1 MRNFFTLLL
10 VLAGFNLAA
19 QTYNNEWIDYNKTYQ
34 KFMIGRTAMY
44 RIPQAALA
52 AAGLDNTPVENFQLW
67 REGVQVYFNASVN
80 AGILPA
86 NGYLEFY
93 GEKLDGKADKQLYL
107 DPNSQL
113 SDKTSLM
120 GDSVAY
126 FLTSGNTPNPYQ
138 MKPAVNNA
146 ATSALAVEPYLMYT
160 FRQAF
165 TNKFNPGRANVLPE
179 YVYLSSY
186 DMGEFR
192 SSLDITPSVPRGVS
206 IPNLFPA
213 TAGGPAS
220 STITL
225 GAAGNA
231 PNERTIKTFV
241 NNQLVSQQVMNYFK
255 DLKTSASFPTSYL
268 DGASIPVRW
277 ENGSAIATD
286 RYVVGFIEINYPR
299 QFNFNNQNNFE
310 FEWPAKGSPSLIEVT
325 GFNNGG
331 ATPVLIDL
339 DRGLRYT
346 AHVVSGKF
354 RFELPASNTNT
365 RYVMASTAP
374 SAYDN
379 INTLTRRDFVNYVA
393 GNPNGD
399 YILVSN
405 AILYAGTN
413 GNNPVEDY
421 KAYRESAAGG
431 GFKVINAEI
440 SQLVDQFAFGIRK
453 HPLSI
458 RNFLE
463 YARTHLSAPP
473 KYVFLIGKG
482 IQYNEYVPMGPTQN
496 PDRLNLIP
504 TWGHPGSD
512 NLLAAG
518 FSGKPV
524 MQIPIGRLSVV
535 YPKEIEDYLNKI
547 KEYDDTQKNSPNT
560 LAGREWMK
568 NVVHVT
574 GSSEPHL
581 GAVLCNYMSAYRDII
596 KDTLFGAK
604 VTTFCKVSTNSVEQ
618 LTSDKLVELFNEG
631 ISLLTYFGHSSSTTL
646 EFNID
651 DPYSYNNQ
659 GKYPVFCVNGCNA
672 GGFFSNSPGRF
683 VTFETLTEKFVLAK
697 NRGAIG
703 FIASTHLGIVSYLN
717 LYLDHFY
724 SEIAKKDYGKS
735 LGQILSDGLKDL
747 YEVSGPDDYYARMHA
762 EQITLHGDPAIFLNG
777 QAKPDYV
784 MEESGI
790 KVSPTFISVAE
801 TSFKLKVRMVNIGR
815 AVDDSITVEVK
826 RQFPDNTYAT
836 IYKEKIRGI
845 MWSDS
850 LSFDIPIVAT
860 RDKGRNKIFVTLDTE
875 NVTSEISES
884 NNTAFREFVIFDE
897 EARPV
902 YPYNL
907 SIVNDAATKYYASTA
922 NPFSTMRDYVME
934 IDTTLQFNSSAKIT
948 ATTSSTGG
956 MLEFSPV
963 VPYKDST
970 VYYWRVATVPPP
982 GETHYQWNNSSFTYM
997 AGPNTGFGQD
1007 HYFQHLQTALEKI
1020 TLDNDRKW
1028 RLTDTKQILRIQTGV
1043 YPNAGPGA
1051 GDYAIYVNDA
1061 PTMVS
1066 ACVGNSIIF
1075 NVVDPKT
1082 FTPWLNVASDGSN
1095 LNRFGSGNANTAS
1108 CGAGRQY
1115 NFEFSYTTRASRKLA
1130 MDFLDQLPNG
1140 VWVFARSVDALAP
1153 GWFPSTWRGDTIAFG
1168 SGKSLYHKMQEFG
1181 FWQQDTMNVLGS
1193 WAGIFKKND
1202 PSFSPIWAVSTTG
1215 IRGQLKVHAQ
1225 LPSPDSV
1232 GYLNSPVFGPAKQW
1246 DKVMWRGAPGNNPSH
1261 VKVSVDVI
1269 GVNNTGT
1276 ETLLY
1281 TLDNTQQDFDVSSV
1295 DPKVYPFM
1303 RMRMRNADSVTFV
1316 PYQLR
1321 YWNVLYSPV
1330 PEGML
1335 APNLSFTGAK
1345 DTLEI
1350 GDIYHFAVPFKNIS
1364 KVKFED
1370 SVAVKL
1376 NVTNRNNVTKTIF
1389 VPKQKDIQ
1397 PNDTALVRVSID
1409 TKDFPGENIVYL
1421 DMNPDNAQPEQYH
1434 FNNFLFRNVYVKPDY
1449 TNPLLDVTFDGV
1461 RIINRD
1467 IVSAK
1472 PHIQI
1477 KLKDEAKFMLLNDT
1491 TIGSVTVRYP
1501 DNTIR
1506 EYHFDNDTL
1515 RFTPATSGANN
1526 TATID
1531 FTPAFTSTNSSEG
1544 DEYELVIKAK
1554 DKSGNRAGTLE
1565 YRIAFRVITK
1575 SMISNLLNYPNPFS
1589 TSTAFV
1595 FTLTGSEIPTNI
1607 KIQILTI
1614 TGKIVRE
1621 ITKDELGPIHI
1632 GRNITEFKW
1641 NGTDQYGQ
1649 KLGNGVYLYRVVT
1662 TMNGKAMEK
1671 YRAEGD
1677 KTDRF
1682 FTNGYGKMYLMR

>member
-44 RIPQAALA
+44 RIPQSALA
-52 AAGLDNTPVENFQLW
+52 AAGLDNTPVENLQLW
-67 REGVQVYFNASVN
+67 REGVQVHYFASVN

-86 NGYLEFY
+86 NGYIEFY

-113 SDKTSLM
+113 TDKASLM

-126 FLTSGNTPNPYQ
+126 YLTSGNTANPFQ
-138 MKPAVNNA
+138 TQPAVNNA
-146 ATSALAVEPYLMYT
+146 ASSSLTLEPFLMYT
-160 FRQAF
+160 FRQYF
-165 TNKFNPGRANVLPE
+165 TNKFNPGKANVLPE

-186 DMGEFR
+186 DEGEFR
-192 SSLDITPSVPRGVS
+192 SSLDITPTVPRGTT
-206 IPNLFPA
+206 IPNMFPA
-213 TAGGPAS
+213 VNSGPAS
-220 STITL
+220 SSITFS
-225 GAAGNA
+225 AAGNA

-241 NNQLVSQQVMNYFK
+241 NNQLVTEQVMNYFK
-255 DLKTSASFPTSYL
+255 AQKFTVSFPTSYL
-268 DGASIPVRW
+268 NATSVPVRW
-277 ENGSAIATD
+277 ENGSAISTD
-286 RYVVGFIEINYPR
+286 RYVAGFVEINYPR
-299 QFNFNNQNNFE
+299 EFNFANQTNFE
-310 FEWPAKGSPSLIEVT
+310 FVWPAKGSPSLIEVT

-331 ATPVLIDL
+331 VTPVLIDL

-346 AHVVSGKF
+346 AHVVAGKF
-354 RFELPASNTNT
+354 RFELPASGTDT
-365 RYVMASTAP
+365 RYVMASTAAA
-374 SAYDN
+374 SFVQV
-379 INTLTRRDFVNYVA
+379 NTLLRRNFINYVS
-393 GNPNGD
+393 GNPNAN
-399 YILVSN
+399 YIIISN
-405 AILYAGTN
+405 AYLYGGTN
-413 GNNPVEDY
+413 GNNPIEDY
-421 KAYRESAAGG
+421 KAYRETSAGG
-431 GFKVINAEI
+431 GFKVLNAEI
-440 SQLVDQFAFGIRK
+440 EQLVDQFAYGIK
-453 HPLSI
+453 KNPLSI

-473 KYVFLIGKG
+473 KYAFLIGKG
-482 IQYNEYVPMGPTQN
+482 VVYNEYVLMGANAN
-496 PDRLNLIP
+496 PERLNLIP

-512 NLLAAG
+512 NLLAVG
-518 FSGKPV
+518 FTGKPIAQ
-524 MQIPIGRLSVV
+524 MPIGRLSAI
-535 YPKEIEDYLNKI
+535 YPKEVEDYLEKI
-547 KEYDDTQKNSPNT
+547 KDYDATQRNSPNT

-581 GAVLCNYMSAYRDII
+581 GSVLCNYMGTYRDII
-596 KDTLFGAK
+596 KDTLFGGK

-618 LTSDKLVELFNEG
+618 LTSDKLVDLFNEG
-631 ISLLTYFGHSSSTTL
+631 ISLLTYFGHSSSSTL

-651 DPYSYNNQ
+651 DPYSYSNQ

-672 GGFFSNSPGRF
+672 GNFFSSSSGRF
-683 VTFETLTEKFVLAK
+683 TTNETITEKFLLAK

-717 LYLDHFY
+717 LFLDHFY

-735 LGQILSDGLKDL
+735 LGQILSDGLGDL
-747 YEVSGPDDYYARMHA
+747 VTASGPDDFYARMHA
-762 EQITLHGDPAIFLNG
+762 EQITLHGDPAVFLNG
-777 QAKPDYV
+777 AAKPDYV

-790 KVSPTFISVAE
+790 KINPAFISVAE
-801 TSFKLKVRMVNIGR
+801 SSFKLKVRMVNIGR
-815 AVDDSITVEVK
+815 ATADSITVEIK
-826 RQFPDNTYAT
+826 RQFPDNSFGI
-836 IYKEKIRGI
+836 IYKKKIRGI

-850 LSFDIPIVAT
+850 LSFDIPIVST
-860 RDKGRNKIFVTLDTE
+860 RDKGRNRIYVTLDSE
-875 NVTSEISES
+875 NAIDEEAES

-897 EARPV
+897 EARPTS
-902 YPYNL
+902 PYNL
-907 SIVNDAATKYYASTA
+907 SIINEPVTKFYASTA
-922 NPFSTMRDYVME
+922 NPFSNMRDYVME
-934 IDTTLQFNSSAKIT
+934 LDTTLQFNSSLKVT
-948 ATTSSTGG
+948 ASTSSKGG
-956 MLEFSPV
+956 ILEFSPSV
-963 VPYKDST
+963 VYKDSA

-982 GETHYQWNNSSFTYM
+982 GETHYQWNTASFTYM
-997 AGPNTGFGQD
+997 AGSNIGSGQD
-1007 HYFQHLQTALEKI
+1007 HFFQHQATEGVKI
-1020 TLDNDRKW
+1020 TLDSDRKW
-1028 RLTDTKQILRIQTGV
+1028 RLTHTDHLIEINTGV
-1043 YPNAGPGA
+1043 FPWAGNTA
-1051 GDYAIYVNDA
+1051 NNYS
-1061 PTMVS
+1061 VS
-1066 ACVGNSIIF
+1066 IDGVERMNTGCIGKSIVFQII
-1075 NVVDPKT
+1075 DPKT
-1082 FTPWLNVASDGSN
+1082 FQPWLNVGPGNTN
-1095 LNRFGSGNANTAS
+1095 LNIGGSADAN
-1108 CGAGRQY
+1108 CEGKHQY
-1115 NFEFSYTTRASRKLA
+1115 NIEFSYESAATRKKA
-1130 MDFLDQLPNG
+1130 MDFIDAIPDG
-1140 VWVFARSVDALAP
+1140 YWVIARSLDTVPIKSLPA
-1153 GWFPSTWRGDTIAFG
+1153 TWRADTALYG
-1168 SGKSLYHKMQEFG
+1168 SGKSLYHKLLQHG
-1181 FWQQDTMNVLGS
+1181 FWQIDTIKNYVS
-1193 WAGIFKKND
+1193 WTGIFKKND
-1202 PSFSPIWAVSTTG
+1202 PAFTPLWKVSISTK
-1215 IRGQLKVHAQ
+1215 GQLKLNTK

-1232 GYLNSPVFGPAKQW
+1232 GIMSSPLFGPAQQW
-1246 DKVMWRGAPGNNPSH
+1246 SKVMWRGAPDINPSH
-1261 VKVSVDVI
+1261 AKVGVQVV
-1269 GVNNTGT
+1269 GVNLSGT
-1276 ETLLY
+1276 ET
-1281 TLDNTQQDFDVSSV
+1281 TLFDLNESEQDFDISSV
-1295 DPKVYPFM
+1295 DPKLYPFI
-1303 RMRMRNADSVTFV
+1303 RLRMRNADSVDFK

-1321 YWNVLYSPV
+1321 YWNVFYSPV

-1335 APNLSFTGAK
+1335 APNLAFNGPK

-1350 GDIYHFAVPFKNIS
+1350 GDIYQFAIPFKNIS
-1364 KVKFED
+1364 KTKFAD
-1370 SVAVKL
+1370 SIAVKL

-1389 VPKQKDIQ
+1389 VPKQKDLQ
-1397 PNDTALVRVSID
+1397 PNDTAMVRVAID
-1409 TKDFPGENIVYL
+1409 TKDFPGENTVYL

-1434 FNNFLFRNVYVKPDY
+1434 FNNFLFRDMFVKPDY
-1449 TNPLLDVTFDGV
+1449 VNPLLDVTFDGV

-1477 KLKDEAKFMLLNDT
+1477 KLKDDAKFMLLNDT
-1491 TIGSVTVRYP
+1491 SIGSVTVRYP
-1501 DNTIR
+1501 DNSIR

-1531 FTPAFTSTNSSEG
+1531 FTPAFTSTNNSEG
-1544 DEYELVIKAK
+1544 DEYELAIKAK

-1671 YRAEGD
+1671 YRSEGD
-1677 KTDRF
+1677 NTDRY